1 IMSRAAEPWSFGSL
15 FALKLL
21 NLMPLALKFA
31 LLILD
36 LTLLLSRGDFLV
48 LERVADHVARA
59 CAQGATNRRTHARSA
74 HGGADD
80 SARARSEYATAYR
93 PLLASR

>member
-1 IMSRAAEPWSFGSL
+1 MSTAAEPWSFGRL

-21 NLMPLALKFA
+21 NLMPLALKLA

-48 LERVADHVARA
+48 LERIADHVAGART
-59 CAQGATNRRTHARSA
+59 QGATNRRTHARSA
-74 HGGADD
+74 HGGTDN
-80 SARARSEYATAYR
+80 SARARAEYATAYR